1 MLNANIPKDKEK
13 EVHAMLV
20 EFEQRLAEV
29 IGFKLRL
36 SVGEIKPDKM
46 PNPQDVKMSIIHV
59 SNVVAEV
66 FEIEKSDMIS
76 KCRLYKFVD
85 ARAMCYNIIRSFIPD
100 VSLQTIGKY
109 FDGRDHSTVLYGLEL
124 FNERMVTDK
133 TFAERYFKILDQ
145 LNIK

>member
-1 MLNANIPKDKEK
+1 MLNVSVPKDKEK
-13 EVHAMLV
+13 EVHAIIV
-20 EFEQRLAEV
+20 EAEQRIAEV

-36 SVGEIKPDKM
+36 SIGEIKPDKM
-46 PNPQDVKMSIIHV
+46 PEMKDVKMSIIHI

-85 ARAMCYNIIRSFIPD
+85 ARAICYNIIRSFIPD

-133 TFAERYFKILDQ
+133 TFAEKYFKILDQ
-145 LNIK
+145 LKIK